1 MQFQF
6 DSLAAFLAM
15 NGHGPYVWAAYLV
28 AVAVLVALAVTPA
41 MRQRRMVRE
50 FSRQVRLE
58 EARRRAA
65 KPAAAQPLG
74 EVEAVK

>member
-6 DSLAAFLAM
+6 DSLSAFLAM
-15 NGHGPYVWAAYLV
+15 NGHGPYVWAAYFV
-28 AVAVLVALAVTPA
+28 AVAVLVALAATPVL
-41 MRQRRMVRE
+41 RQRRMLKE

-65 KPAAAQPLG
+65 KPAAVKPAG